1 MKRIPDF
8 CRSLSLAGAA
18 GMLLAALAGCG
29 TLPQSS
35 GESVSSSTAEST
47 ASTRETAV
55 TEEVTP
61 TEASLPDPEGAA
73 VFTYEQC
80 EEAALRAQQYWCA
93 DMTTGHSA
101 YRYAVAENVAAS
113 VIPYETCI
121 YNERLLTLTSFGEEG
136 ERALDR
142 ICAGTDILVEV
153 HFYVEYEPEI
163 NYQGPQYGDG
173 LNAVY
178 ILVPVDTTQPCE
190 VISGWYSDQ
199 NGESMFRPE
208 ETVAAEG
215 LTLYQSRM
223 LLHQCQAMAAAGL
236 REFTSPADWTEEELY
251 RYLYFRGKDF
261 GLTEETWQN
270 HRLAIDN
277 GNRLL
282 TIDFTAE
289 DDWYGNQRFLSAEWP
304 GFPSENINGYFAG
317 LDSGAVPGYDS
328 ENTGWQFRWEG
339 DTLVAGMHN
348 ESGSAVQEYRFQVY
362 EGFAT
367 WNGRTYCVGGRSL
380 Y

>member
-1 MKRIPDF
+1 MKRISDF
-8 CRSLSLAGAA
+8 CRPLALASAA
-18 GMLLAALAGCG
+18 GMLLAILAGCG
-29 TLPQSS
+29 TLPQSA
-35 GESVSSSTAEST
+35 GENASSSTAESS
-47 ASTRETAV
+47 ASTQETAV

-61 TEASLPDPEGAA
+61 TEALMPDPEGAA

-80 EEAALRAQQYWCA
+80 QAAALRAQEYWCA
-93 DMTTGHSA
+93 DMITGPAA
-101 YRYAVAENVAAS
+101 YRYAVAENVAVS
-113 VIPYETCI
+113 VVSYETCI

-136 ERALDR
+136 ERPLDR
-142 ICAGTDILVEV
+142 IYAGTDILVEV

-178 ILVPVDTTQPCE
+178 ILVPVDTTRPCE
-190 VISGWYSDQ
+190 VVSGWYSDQ
-199 NGESMFRPE
+199 NGEGMFRPDQ
-208 ETVAAEG
+208 TVVAEG

-251 RYLYFRGKDF
+251 RYLYFRGQDF

-270 HRLAIDN
+270 SRLAIDN

-304 GFPSENINGYFAG
+304 GFPSENIEDYFAG
-317 LDSGAVPGYDS
+317 LDSGAVPGYDG
-328 ENTGWQFRWEG
+328 ENTVWQFRWEG

-348 ESGSAVQEYRFQVY
+348 ESGYAVQEYRFQVY

-367 WNGRTYCVGGRSL
+367 WNGRACCVGGQL
-380 Y
+380 LH